1 MSTTPSTA
9 APSTPAAALVKTARL
24 PARPPAIWAAFA
36 RQGAW
41 KNWFLGLQFALNFM
55 LVVAAIGFSRR
66 EPDVVLVDPDGKS
79 TYVNRSIAGDA
90 LVRFLAEQRQQPSD
104 VTVAHFT
111 HAFLNT
117 FLAINSTTIDAAWP
131 EALSMMDAPLR
142 DRISR
147 EATAQKLLET
157 YRLARVRTDITV
169 DELTLV
175 ERHGN
180 VLHVRAVV
188 TRRKESLDGAKSPTK
203 DRLQVDLVERVVTR
217 TPAEPDGLQIAEYRN
232 TLLPD

>member
-1 MSTTPSTA
+1 MPSEARPPAIPPATA
-9 APSTPAAALVKTARL
+9 NTRRL

-36 RQGAW
+36 RQGAF
-41 KNWFLGLQFALNFM
+41 KNWMLVLQFALNFT
-55 LVVAAIGFSRR
+55 LATAAVGFSRKQ
-66 EPDVVLVDPDGKS
+66 PDVVLIDPEGKS
-79 TYVNRSIAGDA
+79 TYINRSIAGDA

-111 HAFLNT
+111 RTFLQT
-117 FLAINSTTIDAAWP
+117 FLAINSTIIDHAWS

-157 YRLARVRTDITV
+157 YRLARVQTDITV

-175 ERHGN
+175 ERHSD

-188 TRRKESLDGAKSPTK
+188 TRRKQSLDGAKKTTK
-203 DRLQVDLVERVVTR
+203 DRIQVDLIERVVPR
-217 TPAEPDGLQIAEYRN
+217 TPFTADGLQSSEYRN
-232 TLLPD
+232 TLLSD